1 MVGSEMLGSALEHAA
16 IADRTMMPVRNLIT
30 LFMLLCLSEL
40 EVAVIHHI
48 QLEFL
53 VK

>member
-1 MVGSEMLGSALEHAA
+1 MLGSAFEHAA
-16 IADRTMMPVRNLIT
+16 IVDRKIMPVRNLIT